1 MVPDSDGPNPS
12 MVAPDEAFSVL
23 GNETRIE
30 ILQTLGEAEGTLSF
44 TELRD
49 RVGIRQGAQFNYH
62 LDKLVGHFVEKTDA
76 GYMLRQPGRRVVQA
90 ILSGAVTADPT
101 LEPTEIEF
109 PCRHCGT
116 SVEVGYRWG
125 KMQLSCTA
133 CGGNYEKSAV
143 RELDLDTEYGNLA
156 NMPLAPAAIQGR
168 SAAGVLRAAATRG
181 HLDALAASSD
191 VCPRCSASVKSAVNV
206 CENHDAAGGLCDQ
219 CDHRLA
225 VRVRFRCTNCIYEQ
239 AFTAVMALL
248 NVPELAAFVGDHG
261 YNTTSD
267 GIEWGW
273 DYDEEILTTD
283 PFKGRFTFHIDGDS
297 ITLTVND
304 DLEVV
309 EVAR

>member
-1 MVPDSDGPNPS
+1 MAPDTDGSNPS

-23 GNETRIE
+23 GNETRIG
-30 ILQTLGEAEGTLSF
+30 ILQTLGEAEGPLSF

-62 LDKLVGHFVEKTDA
+62 LDKLVGHFVGKTEA

-90 ILSGAVTADPT
+90 ILSGAVTADPA

-109 PCRHCGT
+109 PCRHCGA
-116 SVEVGYRWG
+116 SVEVGYSRG
-125 KMQLSCTA
+125 EMLLSCTE

-143 RELDLDTEYGNLA
+143 REWDDDMEYGNLA
-156 NMPLAPAAIQGR
+156 HMPLAPAAIQGR

-181 HLDALAASSD
+181 HLDALAATSD
-191 VCPRCSASVKSAVNV
+191 VCPRCSASVESIVDV
-206 CENHDAAGGLCDQ
+206 CENHDATGGLCNR

-239 AFTAVMALL
+239 GFTAVMALL
-248 NVPELAAFVGDHG
+248 NVPELAAFVSDHG

-273 DYDEEILTTD
+273 DYNEEVLSTD
-283 PFKGRFTFHIDGDS
+283 PFKGRFTFSIDGDS
-297 ITLTVND
+297 ITLTINE
-304 DLEVV
+304 DLDAV
-309 EVAR
+309 EVTQ

>member
-1 MVPDSDGPNPS
+1 MAQDADGPS

-23 GNETRIE
+23 GNETRID
-30 ILQTLGEAEGTLSF
+30 ILQTLGDAEGPLSF

-62 LDKLVGHFVEKTDA
+62 LDKLVGHFVGKTDA
-76 GYMLRQPGRRVVQA
+76 GYTLRQPGRRAVQA

-101 LEPTEIEF
+101 FEPTGSEF
-109 PCRHCGT
+109 SCRHCGA
-116 SVEVGYRWG
+116 SVEVGYRRG
-125 KMQLSCTA
+125 EMQLSCPE

-143 RELDLDTEYGNLA
+143 RESDHDTEYGNLA

-168 SAAGVLRAAATRG
+168 SPAGVLRAAATRG

-191 VCPRCSASVKSAVNV
+191 LCPRCSASVESIVDV
-206 CENHDAAGGLCDQ
+206 CKNHDATGRLCDQ

-225 VRVRFRCTNCIYEQ
+225 VRVRFRCTNCIYQQ

-267 GIEWGW
+267 GIDWGW
-273 DYDEEILTTD
+273 DYDEEIISTD
-283 PFKGRFTFHIDGDS
+283 PFEGRFTFKIDGDS

-309 EVAR
+309 